1 MVLKGKK
8 DHFVAPCRHL
18 FGRWPE
24 AGDIMRCINF
34 NNVVQVSLPHY
45 QLRQIFH
52 KRRSFPPR
60 PCIVA
65 KLTTWSSA
73 RPKKLACMQVRGE
86 KEEKEGEAKERERGR
101 VEGRETNEGHP

>member
-1 MVLKGKK
+1 MLKGKK

-60 PCIVA
+60 QYIVA

-73 RPKKLACMQVRGE
+73 RPKKLVRMQVRG
-86 KEEKEGEAKERERGR
+86 KEEKEGEGEEREKGR